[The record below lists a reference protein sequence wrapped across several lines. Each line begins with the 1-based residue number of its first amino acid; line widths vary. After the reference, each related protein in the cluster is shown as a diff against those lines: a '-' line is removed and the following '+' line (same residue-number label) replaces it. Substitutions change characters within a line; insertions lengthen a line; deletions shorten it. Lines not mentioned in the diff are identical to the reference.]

1 MTTATEE
8 KIYVRLNT
16 IDTHLAVVAA
26 ACKDCRPVVMGNGG
40 RDGINAR
47 INSLEEAHKG
57 RGLWFWILVQAGL
70 TLAITIVSST
80 VVAVALLSLGK

>member
-8 KIYVRLNT
+8 KIYERLNT

-40 RDGINAR
+40 RDGINTR
-47 INSLEEAHKG
+47 INSLEEARKG
-57 RGLWFWILVQAGL
+57 RGLWFWVLVSAGL
-70 TLAITIVSST
+70 SLAVSIISSAAVG
-80 VVAVALLSLGK
+80 VVLLSLGK